1 MPIFVYCILTGIT
14 SAIYT
19 QWLNQFTVSLAF
31 IRSTIQ
37 IQFTVF
43 SCIDNIALPVPVGQ
57 SGSRLIWLIFL
68 NLKLRICFIK
78 IICYG
83 ISSRSLYRL
92 YHIQFYVL
100 FNSLHI
106 VVNDSWI
113 KAVSYSDVGDI
124 VMLVA

>member
-1 MPIFVYCILTGIT
+1 MPIFVYCILTDIT

-78 IICYG
+78 MICYG

-113 KAVSYSDVGDI
+113 KAVSNSDVGDI